1 MKAVVLAA
9 GQGRRMHPLTSMR
22 PKVMLPIANRPIL
35 EWNIAHAIKAGLE
48 EFIIVVGYRGQA
60 VREYIGD
67 GSRWD
72 VQIEYVNQGSP
83 QGTAHA
89 VNMVESFVDE
99 FLVLSG
105 DTIVGVDDIAATL
118 KVCPSLGVVDVAD
131 AREYGSVEIE
141 NGSLCAIHEKMPD
154 PPSNIVNAGI
164 YHFDSSIFEYI
175 RNIARSPRGEL
186 ELTDAVTA
194 MAKITS
200 VSTISLNQWRDVGYP
215 WELLDANVDFLPVV
229 APLNAGLVE
238 DGAYLSGLVVVGN
251 DTVIKKGAYIEGPV
265 VIGTGCKIGPNCYV
279 RPSTSIGNNCHV
291 GQACE
296 VKNSI
301 IMDNSSVPHQS
312 YVGDSIIGQG
322 CNLGAG
328 TKIANLRLDKH
339 NITVIN
345 RDGKIATG
353 RRKLGVIMGD
363 DVQTGINAMI
373 DVGTIVGHGTFIGP
387 GAIAGGYISSN
398 SKIL

>member
-1 MKAVVLAA
+1 MPKTYYR
-9 GQGRRMHPLTSMR
+9 GFCITR

-35 EWNIAHAIKAGLE
+35 EWNIAHAIEAGLE

-99 FLVLSG
+99 FRVLSG

-131 AREYGSVEIE
+131 AREYGSVEIV
-141 NGSLCAIHEKMPD
+141 NGKLGAIHEKTQD
-154 PPSNIVNAGI
+154 PPSNCINAGI
-164 YHFDSSIFEYI
+164 YHFNSCIFDYI
-175 RNIARSPRGEL
+175 RNITRSPRGEL

-194 MAKITS
+194 MAKDHD
-200 VSTISLNQWRDVGYP
+200 VSTIFLNQWRDVGYP
-215 WELLDANVDFLPVV
+215 WELLDANYDFLPHISPV
-229 APLNAGLVE
+229 NAGHVE
-238 DGAYLSGLVVVGN
+238 DGAYLSGRVVVGS
-251 DTVIKKGAYIEGPV
+251 DTVIKKGAYIDGPV
-265 VIGTGCKIGPNCYV
+265 AIGDGCTIGPNCYI
-279 RPSTSIGNNCHV
+279 RPATSIGDNCHI
-291 GQACE
+291 GHACE
-296 VKNSI
+296 IKNSI
-301 IMDNSSVPHQS
+301 IMDNTNVPHQN
-312 YVGDSIIGQG
+312 YVGDSVIGQG

-328 TKIANLRLDKH
+328 TKIANLRLDKS
-339 NITVIN
+339 NITVITQ
-345 RDGKIATG
+345 DKKIATG

-363 DVQTGINAMI
+363 NVQTGINAMI
-373 DVGTIVGHGTFIGP
+373 DVGTIIGHDTFIGP
-387 GAIAGGYISSN
+387 GAIALGYIASN
-398 SKIL
+398 SRIL